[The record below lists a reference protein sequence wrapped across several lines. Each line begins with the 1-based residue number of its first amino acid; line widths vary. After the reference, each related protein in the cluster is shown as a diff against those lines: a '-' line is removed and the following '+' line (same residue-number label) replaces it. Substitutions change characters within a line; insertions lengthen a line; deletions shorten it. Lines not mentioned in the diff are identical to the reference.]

1 MAHPARNARS
11 GGRPWGWHR
20 LDPDWANRLVADA
33 ALPRG
38 ALVVDIGAGTGAI
51 SNALVAAGARVLAVE
66 AHPGRA
72 RALRD
77 RFRRDDVIVVE
88 ADAIDL
94 RLPRRPY
101 HVVANLPFAISA
113 PVLRRLVQPGS
124 RLVTAHVVLQD
135 QVARRWTT
143 FDAPAAA
150 RWRREFDAALGAR
163 VPRRAFTPPPR
174 VDARVLRITRR
185 R

>member
-1 MAHPARNARS
+1 MAHAARNS
-11 GGRPWGWHR
+11 GWGWHR
-20 LDPDWANRLVADA
+20 LSPDWAGRLVADA

-51 SNALVAAGARVLAVE
+51 TDALLGAGARVVAVE
-66 AHPGRA
+66 SHPGRA
-72 RALRD
+72 RTLRE
-77 RFRRDDVIVVE
+77 RFRHRDVIVVQV
-88 ADAIDL
+88 DAIDL

-101 HVVANLPFAISA
+101 HVVANPPFAISG
-113 PVLRRLVQPGS
+113 PLLRRLVQPGS
-124 RLVTAHVVLQD
+124 RLVTAHLVLQE

-143 FDAPAAA
+143 FDAPAAV
-150 RWRREFDAALGAR
+150 RWRRNFGAALGPP

-174 VDARVLRITRR
+174 VDARVLRIRR